1 MQRKKEMPVD
11 AILYV
16 VVPCYNEEACID
28 HCAERLLAKL
38 DELAEKGLC
47 SPQSRLLFVNDGSSD
62 TTRDRLAAL
71 RRKDGRVC
79 FLSLSTNCG
88 HQNALL
94 AGMLYAKDYADCV
107 ITIDADLQQD
117 VNAMD
122 EFLRCY
128 AKGVDIVFGVRR
140 SRDTDGFLKRVTA
153 QAFYRLMHAMGANVI
168 RNHADYRLLSKR
180 VLLAL
185 DQYTEVN
192 LFLRGLIRSFGFV
205 SCEVPFDVSE
215 RYAGQSKYSPAKMV
229 RLAVDGITSFSVKP
243 LRIISITGFICVF
256 FCLCFIIYDLVVF
269 LQGET
274 ITGWTSMMISMWLI
288 GGMLMIS
295 LGCVGE
301 YVGKIYME
309 AKRRPRYL
317 IAEVQHEAPQ
327 EAKDA

>member
-1 MQRKKEMPVD
+1 M
-11 AILYV
+11 
-16 VVPCYNEEACID
+16 
-28 HCAERLLAKL
+28 
-38 DELAEKGLC
+38 
-47 SPQSRLLFVNDGSSD
+47 
-62 TTRDRLAAL
+62 
-71 RRKDGRVC
+71 
-79 FLSLSTNCG
+79 
-88 HQNALL
+88 
-94 AGMLYAKDYADCV
+94 AKDYADCA

-140 SRDTDGFLKRVTA
+140 SRDTDGLLKRVTA
-153 QAFYRLMHAMGANVI
+153 QAFYGLMHAMGANVI

-192 LFLRGLIRSFGFV
+192 VFLRGLIRSLGFV

-215 RYAGQSKYSPAKMV
+215 RYAGQSKYSPAKMM
-229 RLAVDGITSFSVKP
+229 RLAMDGITSFSVRP

-269 LQGET
+269 LQGEA

-317 IAEVQHEAPQ
+317 IAEAQHEAPT

>member
-1 MQRKKEMPVD
+1 MESIRNV
-11 AILYV
+11 LYV
-16 VVPCYNEEACID
+16 VVPCYNEEACIAR
-28 HCAERLLAKL
+28 CAETLLAKL
-38 DELAEKGLC
+38 DDLARKGLC
-47 SPQSRLLFVNDGSSD
+47 SPQSRLLFVNDGSTD
-62 TTRDRLAAL
+62 ATRDMLAKL
-71 RRKDGRVC
+71 RKRDERVC

-128 AKGVDIVFGVRR
+128 ARGVDIVFGVRR
-140 SRDTDGFLKRVTA
+140 SRDTDGFFKRLTA
-153 QAFYRLMHAMGANVI
+153 RAFYKLMHAMGANI
-168 RNHADYRLLSKR
+168 IENHADYRLLSKR

-192 LFLRGLIRSFGFV
+192 VFLRGLIRSFGFV

-215 RYAGQSKYSPAKMV
+215 RYAGESKYSPAKMM
-229 RLAVDGITSFSVKP
+229 RLAADGITSFSVRP
-243 LRIISITGFICVF
+243 LRIITAMGFICVL
-256 FCLCFIIYDLVVF
+256 FCLGFIVYDLVVF
-269 LQGET
+269 LQGQT
-274 ITGWTSMMISMWLI
+274 ITGWTSMMISLWLI
-288 GGMLMIS
+288 GGMLLIA

-309 AKRRPRYL
+309 TKRRPRYL
-317 IAEVQHEAPQ
+317 IAEAQHDAAGLQ
-327 EAKDA
+327 EVKD